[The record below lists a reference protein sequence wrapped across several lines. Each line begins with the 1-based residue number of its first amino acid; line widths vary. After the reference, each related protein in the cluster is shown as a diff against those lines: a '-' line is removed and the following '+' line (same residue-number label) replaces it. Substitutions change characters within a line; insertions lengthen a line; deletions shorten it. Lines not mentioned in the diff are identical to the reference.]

1 MIHNKRIKILIMMLL
16 ISLLNLQAQIRMN
29 SSSTGDLIRADT
41 TVVTVPIDLIK
52 DANAKMIERL
62 YLFDIVN
69 QQDSIINAKD
79 KYITI
84 QKDLIVDKQNLIN
97 KENKKVNKY
106 KTTSIISI
114 GLLILTLLFKNSIR
128 NKNYLKIVN
137 DSIKKYQ
144 PYL

>member
-1 MIHNKRIKILIMMLL
+1 MMLL

-41 TVVTVPIDLIK
+41 TVVTVPIDLIR

-62 YLFDIVN
+62 YLLDIVN

-84 QKDLIVDKQNLIN
+84 QKNLIVDKQNLIN
-97 KENKKVNKY
+97 KEKKKANKY

-114 GLLILTLLFKNSIR
+114 GVLILTLLFK
-128 NKNYLKIVN
+128 
-137 DSIKKYQ
+137 
-144 PYL
+144 

>member
-1 MIHNKRIKILIMMLL
+1 MMLL
-16 ISLLNLQAQIRMN
+16 ISFVNLQAQIRMN
-29 SSSTGDLIRADT
+29 NPSTGDLIQADT
-41 TVVTVPIDLIK
+41 TIVTVPIYLIK

-62 YLFDIVN
+62 YLLDIVN

-97 KENKKVNKY
+97 KEKKKVNKY

-114 GLLILTLLFKNSIR
+114 GLLIFTLLFK
-128 NKNYLKIVN
+128 
-137 DSIKKYQ
+137 
-144 PYL
+144 

>member
-1 MIHNKRIKILIMMLL
+1 MMLL
-16 ISLLNLQAQIRMN
+16 ISFLNLQAQIRMN
-29 SSSTGDLIRADT
+29 NPSMGDLIQADT

-62 YLFDIVN
+62 YLLDIVN

-97 KENKKVNKY
+97 KEKKKVNKY

-114 GLLILTLLFKNSIR
+114 GLLILTLLFK
-128 NKNYLKIVN
+128 
-137 DSIKKYQ
+137 
-144 PYL
+144 

>member
-1 MIHNKRIKILIMMLL
+1 M
-16 ISLLNLQAQIRMN
+16 
-29 SSSTGDLIRADT
+29 
-41 TVVTVPIDLIK
+41 IK

-62 YLFDIVN
+62 YLLDIVN

-97 KENKKVNKY
+97 KEKKKVNKY

-114 GLLILTLLFKNSIR
+114 GLLILILLFK
-128 NKNYLKIVN
+128 
-137 DSIKKYQ
+137 
-144 PYL
+144 